1 MYENTALNSTSI
13 CFLTHRAGVSV
24 EKQVPTGAFPSLH
37 PRRVWQVGAFSP
49 LRPPGRG
56 PAFIPFPCGGDS
68 HAMTIKKVEKPF
80 AFFLGVNDLPNQC

>member
-49 LRPPGRG
+49 PP
-56 PAFIPFPCGGDS
+56 PQGGDLLSS
-68 HAMTIKKVEKPF
+68 HFHVVVILM
-80 AFFLGVNDLPNQC
+80 L